1 MSLFS
6 FHASTQGCSEASL
19 LQTAGNWKEGMKGS
33 YSVTG
38 ANLQKEIKVLAAI
51 HTMVKSK
58 YAPTGVEALFH
69 GARSSPS
76 PDRPANGYAYSII
89 PLNYHCEG
97 NSIKP
102 DHESS
107 TYFQIQVN
115 EFGAAIYDTAQ
126 GDRSSME
133 GYNVI
138 QDMPV
143 EQDGHFYF
151 REKDV
156 TLAFGVPGKLSE
168 WLITYDGKL
177 PYAYV
182 TKKEFLEK
190 RKRNLAN
197 QMLSSAAGVR
207 DVLARLEMEKG
218 FKETEYKNDP
228 AKLKK
233 YMTMDY
239 LQIKARY
246 EKQLAENEKRHQ
258 PAFTKL
264 ETQLKMAPGD
274 LNRPAVVKM
283 DPQDH
288 LSYLFT
294 DDIDPFG
301 KVLIKPNPAYFNK
314 QLPKSSPQFFSIFIT
329 GSHKDRIAAKFMTDI
344 MKSVDFAALKTM
356 LGK

>member
-19 LQTAGNWKEGMKGS
+19 LQTAGNWKEGRKGS
-33 YSVTG
+33 YSVSG

-51 HTMVKSK
+51 HAMVKSK
-58 YAPTGVEALFH
+58 YAPTGLEALFH

-76 PDRPANGYAYSII
+76 PDRPANGYGYSII
-89 PLNYHCEG
+89 PLNYRCEG
-97 NSIKP
+97 NSIKT

-138 QDMPV
+138 PDMPV

-190 RKRNLAN
+190 RKSILAT
-197 QMLSSAAGVR
+197 QMLSSAAGVK

-218 FKETEYKNDP
+218 FKETEFKNDP
-228 AKLKK
+228 ARLKK

-246 EKQLAENEKRHQ
+246 EKQLAENDKTYK
-258 PAFTKL
+258 PAFTKI
-264 ETQLKMAPGD
+264 ETLLRMPSNELTQ
-274 LNRPAVVKM
+274 PAVVKN
-283 DPQDH
+283 DPQDP

-294 DDIDPFG
+294 NDDDPFG

-314 QLPKSSPQFFSIFIT
+314 QISKSSPQFFWIFIE
-329 GSHKDRIAAKFMTDI
+329 GSHKDSIAAKFMTDI
-344 MKSVDFAALKTM
+344 MKSVDFAALKAM